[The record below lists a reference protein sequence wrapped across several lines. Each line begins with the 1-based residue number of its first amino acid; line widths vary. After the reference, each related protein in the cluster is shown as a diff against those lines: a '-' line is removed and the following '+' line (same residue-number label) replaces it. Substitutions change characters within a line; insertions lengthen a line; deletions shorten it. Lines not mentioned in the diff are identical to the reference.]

1 MKKQT
6 VFTLIELLVVISII
20 ATLAAMLL
28 PALGKARE
36 KGKSASCINNLKQLA
51 LGATL
56 YANDNDDYLSAIT
69 NAASCCGGNQW
80 IGTGTGMR
88 RINLKGEGLITRYLG
103 ESMNSKICP
112 QVHADVMARYNTN
125 LNANGFSGTSGQ
137 DPFACRGGG
146 YGMNINV
153 GWSTSPANYMR
164 TQLSQVI
171 GSATKVLFADT
182 FHSTGYIDRLYVP
195 LEIGVRASWDNNGN
209 STHFRHTG
217 LANLA
222 FVDGHVGSERPTEL
236 GTSEFELTNNIGYA
250 LKPINYCLSRVQ
262 EDRCNDYYAGNN

>member
-1 MKKQT
+1 MRKHIHS
-6 VFTLIELLVVISII
+6 FTLIELLVVISII

-56 YANDNDDYLSAIT
+56 YANDNDDFL
-69 NAASCCGGNQW
+69 CCINDKPGCCPGTHWN
-80 IGTGTGMR
+80 GTGTGMR
-88 RINLKGEGLITRYLG
+88 RINLKGEGLITTYLG
-103 ESMNSKICP
+103 NSINSKICP

-125 LNANGFSGTSGQ
+125 LNANGFSGTSNQ

-153 GWSTSPANYMR
+153 GWSASPAYMR
-164 TQLSQVI
+164 TRLSQVV
-171 GSATKVLFADT
+171 GSAKKVLFADT
-182 FHSTGYIDRLYVP
+182 FHSTGYINRLYVP
-195 LEIGVRASWDNNGN
+195 LEFAKASTYDNNGH
-209 STHFRHTG
+209 STHFRHGG

-236 GTSEFELTNNIGYA
+236 GTSEFELANNVGTA
-250 LKPINYCLSRVQ
+250 LKPVNYSLSREQ
-262 EDRCNDYYAGNN
+262 EDRCDEYLASH